1 MKKQTIG
8 WAQQSKPANGF
19 NMNPPVHNA
28 APRWTAYLKT
38 CAQVVPATAV
48 WIFACVFVVP
58 KLKEIC
64 AATNMDLAAPI
75 ITALTVSDFVR
86 TNFILLS
93 VVILTALI
101 LLEWRSRQWPHYRRR
116 VLGLLGYLLNLV
128 VLAIMTALCV
138 LAVVAGANLL
148 HAK

>member
-1 MKKQTIG
+1 
-8 WAQQSKPANGF
+8 
-19 NMNPPVHNA
+19 MNPPVQNT
-28 APRWTAYLKT
+28 APRWAAYLKAS
-38 CAQVVPATAV
+38 AQVVPAMAV

-64 AATNMDLAAPI
+64 AATNMALSAPI

-101 LLEWRSRQWPHYRRR
+101 LLEWRSRQWRHHRRR
-116 VLGLLGYLLNLV
+116 VLGLLGYLLNLA